1 MIVEKDILLKEK
13 LNAIDILTV
22 ENNELK
28 EKENYYKEKIQVI
41 SY

>member
-28 EKENYYKEKIQVI
+28 EKENYYKEKIQVNSI
-41 SY
+41 